1 MKRFH
6 NFIFTGCV
14 FLLIAVSIFIS
25 SCQVG
30 LGGTVDYKAPTV
42 TITSHT
48 SGNSVLNGT
57 TEFSG
62 TWEDDTGVTEIDFT
76 LSKYLKDSQKYEEVD
91 TFKIS
96 IPSAETEKKSGSWS
110 YEFDTTKYPETDYQ
124 LAIVATDTSKTKS
137 QQQIL
142 AFSIDNT
149 APLITLDKPNSLNF
163 NDPALFGREV
173 KISGY
178 IEDAHSI
185 KSLDVKVFKA
195 NADGSKGEEITLPK
209 SSFSVSS
216 GALTKYIARY
226 YSDDARADLSD
237 EESLTYE
244 NYVAIYGDK
253 NSSNW
258 NKNQNYI
265 FEISATDKVGNVTD
279 KLYLNANLKS
289 LIKAATDKDI
299 ELSTTEMRNILEDNY
314 TDNALTESQVAVVK
328 EILKGTY
335 DQSSLSE
342 TYTYLVNN
350 EDSLYGTINS
360 RANPTYTANGCILGE
375 STWGQVSSGGTL
387 LFTVNS
393 GSDGAYFKP
402 NVINLALY
410 PCDEDGNIIDKVDG
424 TTIYRKIEVPQDYI
438 KNSNNK
444 SIKDLET
451 TVNTGSYSFSLT
463 DMSDS
468 EGDSLFKAGEYYKIE
483 VTGYD
488 LKNND
493 IIASF
498 DSDDNEYEFGFKVI
512 ASNAMPEVTFA
523 NDKEFVKAE
532 GIANTIPVTISVSK
546 AKKVVVSAY
555 AQTKEGKCTF
565 GDAIVT
571 EGTKVIDSKEYA
583 LTDGVVTVN
592 VPLNFDVTKL
602 ERGKNWTIGIYIVAT
617 NIDASKTETF
627 YVYADDAAPEVAFK
641 GKLLTAQKNNYEIGL
656 ITEADSLYEKDEKGN
671 CTYTYTGTWSDI
683 GGSGT
688 DKLYYSTDNEKTWS
702 EFDSDEAPQATS
714 KLGWTKALPVTEG
727 GPYTL
732 SFKAKDSVGNE
743 SGVITFTGEYFDFA
757 APTITIEGDKKAY
770 RNDATAPV
778 FTITAE
784 DTNAL
789 SALDVVVKKNGTAV
803 DSGNGYTLT
812 KNTDDTKKFTAK
824 VITTEEA
831 EWTIEAT
838 AKDCQ
843 NRTASID
850 TLSFVYDKTAPKWY
864 EDSTNYV
871 TVDGK
876 KWNAGVENWYNA
888 TAMTFKGFLEESVS
902 GIAKVNYVIQPAGT
916 TDEASQI
923 SGSVVTT
930 AVKDKAAL
938 SYYEATLSGLVSGT
952 EANTV
957 TFTPVDKAG
966 NPGTE
971 RKFSIY
977 VDNKTP
983 KLESDVSG
991 TKYTDGKTAVTLTG
1005 TVEDDDSGFA
1015 ADSVVITAGSTNV
1028 TATLDT
1034 TSEGYSKNKAKW
1046 TAEIPADALADN
1058 KATDIYATVTD
1069 RAKMKIT
1076 NKLCIYYVDTT
1087 APVVNF
1093 KGKLDS
1099 ALKNSNVVG
1108 LITEED
1114 APDGKFTVS
1123 GSWSD
1128 VNGSGTSKLYYKF
1141 DTDANWNEF
1150 GTSEAPTSDSL
1161 MNWTKELTVK
1171 QGTAERTLSF
1181 YAEDKVGNPSDV
1193 VEFTGIKFDFALPE
1207 VKITS
1212 GTVADYYK
1220 EGDTP
1225 EFTVEATDTNK
1236 ISALNLTVT
1245 KDGKAVAEADYATA
1259 GITVKETTTDNKITK
1274 VITLTE
1280 DGSWNIIA
1288 QAVDS
1293 TERNS
1298 STEKISTIF
1307 DTKKPVWKEDK
1318 DFVPKVGGNPYTT
1331 ATWYNST
1338 SLQFSGYYTEEGSG
1352 IKYIE
1357 YELYEAGSDVAKTS
1371 STFTTSDKGSYESFE
1386 ATLSGFIASNSANKV
1401 VFTPVDKAGNR
1412 GDSKEFEIHVDCSS
1426 PTISVDSSSQGNKYA
1441 QQNEP
1446 ITLTG
1451 TISDDASGFN
1461 SGSVKVKVGNITE
1474 SAVNVIVDT
1483 SSEGY
1488 SSTNAK
1494 WTATIPTS
1502 VLSSLTEN
1510 EQTVVTVYVSDA
1522 ATNTSSTTACT
1533 IIIDTKKPEISFK
1546 NRLGKAVSSGVQS
1559 DGTYKV
1565 GLITKSDSLNYDSEN
1580 KKFTYEISGD
1590 WTDNK
1595 GSGTK
1600 LLEYCIDGG
1609 DWKEFNETEAP
1620 VSSGKTN
1627 WSKTLEVKESK
1638 KDEAMTLAFRAT
1650 DGAGLVSD
1658 IVTFTDIR
1666 FDYESPALSVD
1677 KSEIYNYYTAD
1688 TGAPEFTITAED
1700 TNAIESFEITVT
1712 KDGVEASSGDGY
1724 TLVKDTTSTTTQTAK
1739 ITVSEEAKWSVKTNV
1754 ADCQGQKSELDT
1766 IAFVYD
1772 KTAPAWTDEGD
1783 TYYTTVG
1790 GKKYDSTNPWYK
1802 ESAMN
1807 FKGYVDEAGSGIE
1820 KIVWTLTSASG
1831 SSDSGEIVATKVDGT
1846 DKYSYTQAISGFVSG
1861 TGENKVTLIPYDNA
1875 GNKGEAKEFS
1885 IYVDNEAPEV
1895 TVSGNTSKYTD
1906 ASAAYVLSGTVTDKA
1921 SGFGDDAVTVTVGS
1935 TAVDVTLNKAADGL
1949 SATWTA
1955 TVPASVLSA
1964 LTEGT
1969 KATVEVTVTDKAG
1982 NPKSDKNSAII
1993 KDTTAPALNFKGDL
2007 LKAQSNGN
2015 AVGWITEDK
2024 LSKDSS
2030 GSYTYTVSGSWSDGD
2045 SNVSGTGKLY
2055 YKYGDAD
2062 WAELTEAENSTN
2074 WSKSIAISAENAD
2087 AKTLSFYAVDAI
2099 GNGSESDAVT
2109 FTDLKFDWSAPTV
2122 SVAETVKDYYK
2133 SGETP
2138 TFTITAE
2145 DTTKI
2150 SALNLTIT
2158 KGGVTVAEADY
2169 ADSGITVTTSTTNT
2183 KITKVV
2189 KLASDGIWNISAQ
2202 AKDEA
2207 GHSTTSAV
2215 VSTIIDTT
2223 APVITFN
2230 NGDLSN
2236 AVITEEKL
2244 SKLSSGKY
2252 SYTLSGSWSDVNGSG
2267 TSKLYYKFADSASLD
2282 STTWTDLTTAEAPT
2296 AASAMNWSKAIEVT
2310 EGTTEKTLVFYAED
2324 AAGNKTSETKYTGI
2338 KFDFAAPTVSVA
2350 ETVKEYYKSGET
2362 PSFTITAT
2370 DTNKI
2375 SALNLTITKD
2385 GKDVAEADYADSG
2398 ITVATTP
2405 SDTEIKK
2412 VVTLTSDGIWNI
2424 SAQAKDAVNRDST
2437 AVAINTTVDTVL
2449 PAWTDEGTTYYT
2461 TVGGKKYDSTNPW
2474 YKESAMNFK
2483 GYVDEAG
2490 SGIEK
2495 IVWTLTPASGS
2506 SDSGEIVATK
2516 VDGTDKYSYTQAIS
2530 GFVSGTG
2537 ENKVTLIP
2545 YDKAGNPGKAKEF
2558 SIYVDNTS
2566 PVIGTADV
2574 SGTMYTKADS
2584 DISISGTIT
2593 DTNGSGFTAGVG
2605 NVVVNLKVGETV
2617 TTVNASVDA
2626 TGTSA
2631 KWTATIPADDL
2642 SKTAATE
2649 ITLSV
2654 KDNAGN
2660 PADQK
2665 LCTYYVDTTAP
2676 ALNFKGDLLTAQ
2688 SNGNVVG
2695 LITED
2700 NAALSTSANT
2710 YTVSGSWSD
2719 EGGSGTSKLYYST
2732 DSGSNWTKLGLA
2744 DAPQSDSLTN
2754 WSKAIPIA
2762 QTESNSYSLKFKAV
2776 DDAGN
2781 EFISDEFTGIY
2792 FDYAKPTVKIE
2803 PNTTG
2808 YVTSETT
2815 YTITAEDTNEV
2826 TKVDIVVKKNGTV
2839 VNNGDGYTLSAVT
2852 SDKTKLV
2859 KEVKVTGEAKW
2870 EIEATATDVQNR
2882 SSDTATVSFTY
2893 DKTKPEFYSDDTLYS
2908 TVENKKWDSTS
2919 TEKNWYN
2926 ASALTFTGYVKEEV
2940 SGVAKVTYEMTPAGS
2955 TDKVTGYV
2963 VPTAVE
2969 GQAGLSRYEVIVSGF
2984 ASGTA
2989 ANTITFTA
2997 VDNAGLSQSSETY
3010 NIYVDRKAPSSLE
3023 CDVTEKSSYVKAS
3036 TSVTLTGTAKDEASG
3051 IASVVLTLGN
3061 ETITAI
3067 LTDGS
3072 STGEKKWSATIDSKK
3087 LSTENANVIYATA
3100 TDNAGNELADQKLC
3114 TYYVDTTA
3122 PALNFKGDLLT
3133 AQSNGNKVGL
3143 ITENNA
3149 AVSYDKTNSKYTYTL
3164 NGSWSDIGGSKTKTL
3179 HYKFAEPAKL
3189 DSTTWKDLT
3198 TTEAPQSDTLSNWS
3212 TTIDVTESTVAK
3224 SLSFY
3229 AEDAAGN
3236 PTDEVTF
3243 TDLTFDFSVPTIS
3256 ITDTV
3261 ADYYNKT
3268 PTFTITAVDGN
3279 EFNVDDALTIT
3290 ATKDGSTVT
3299 SGYTLTKVI
3308 STDKKTV
3315 TGTLILNDE
3324 GKWSITVSA
3333 KDAAGR
3339 PSTQTVNINTTVDK
3353 TAPTWLEDSTHTPTV
3368 GGKDWNTNTEAT
3380 ENHSWFKSS
3389 SLKFEGYFTESGSG
3403 IKEIKWSLTPA
3414 GASTATK
3421 GTITASDKGAYEA
3434 FATTIDGFTAGKNT
3448 ITFTPVDYAGN
3459 EPATGKQ
3466 FEIYI
3471 DDVAPD
3477 YSLTDSTAILTN
3489 KVTPV
3494 TLTGTATDA
3503 NSGIDSVVV
3512 SITGITDAS
3521 VTAILTDGS
3530 STGEKNW
3537 SAEFNKTVLAKLEDG
3552 KSYSIKVT
3560 VEDKAENEVSTTATS
3575 ISVDTTAPVV
3585 TISTPVSTT
3594 SLNGNHT
3601 LSGKVTET
3609 SPKSLELYWSTTNDT
3624 TLKTDGTLDTAI
3636 WTKFHSATELSGIY
3650 NWTTSSLNFTDI
3662 SKAKSADDGKATV
3675 YILPVAKDSAGN
3687 CNIYTYDGTTYT
3699 SNIADQRIAYTVD
3712 MNTDRPVIKFNELE
3726 KVSGTLRK
3734 YTNQISGT
3742 LSDDDTVTAFKIY
3755 ATTDSAD
3762 TGIPKTLAE
3771 WNSYTQEGK
3780 LDWTADSSTT
3790 SFTYEPN
3797 HITKDGTIY
3806 VYFFVTDSEGDSFF
3820 TGATSTLSQPYVM
3833 YKGTTANVDNS
3844 AVITYTTDSKQ
3855 PQISSKAYYAGDDE
3869 DAVNAAA
3876 TSDAEE
3882 IKTTAITIGGKNK
3895 KFIKF
3900 IVTASDDNGI
3910 KSVTGKVNSVEL
3922 TFTKQSSTET
3932 TTTSTWISKA
3942 VSVASVTSGQYTAE
3956 ITVTDNSDLTYPDT
3970 ISVTVDNDGPEFGK
3984 INPSM
3989 TAVQVGDVSVSGF
4002 LSDKYSS
4009 VSTLKYLIGTD
4020 TVIGYDDDTIYST
4033 AMADNTQYNAGSVE
4047 AFEFD
4052 FDNSE
4057 GSGESTHTGYK
4068 NPKLPT
4074 TVAELASY
4082 TQSTTDNQIY
4092 DIPIYFV
4099 AEDELGNYTVYK
4111 DFYVHYNP
4119 YADRPTTEIL
4129 YPSNGATLS
4138 GQIRLSGSA
4147 VDNEEVGSVYYQIMP
4162 TSSSTYTTWKAAKEW
4177 ATSLGLTVVD
4187 SSSTEL
4193 SGGNFDADS
4202 DFWGI
4207 KATNTVSWYANLND
4221 EVSLIKD
4228 ECKDADSKNYLI
4240 TVRAVAID
4248 AKKTLGNWSNVVNIV
4263 LNPDAP
4269 AFGSIEAATLKQ
4281 FADTVTDFTTATAT
4295 SSLEISGTTYL
4306 KGQWYYVTTVTHTN
4320 GIKEI
4325 SYSLDDSSSVALV
4338 KAKTIQNSNTVK
4350 SIGGESDNYSGYQI
4364 WIPLGTD
4371 SGSGTKTLTVS
4382 ATTGNDVSGQKT
4394 EVFTYDNEAP
4404 EIGSLY
4410 HTDVDTEFTAGAVLT
4425 NNNNQLVIGGTV
4437 DDTTAGIDK
4446 VLFYFYREGTDT
4458 IELAKRIYDPMFN
4471 NYDANSK
4478 AKSEILTS
4486 TLSSEDITTS
4496 IPLYGITQTVTVGQ
4510 DSKTLTL
4517 ATESDHIRAGG
4528 LAKINGIYYTIS
4540 KVDGTTV
4547 TLKTSCGVTGSVSA
4561 FFPIAQ
4567 VVDNTSAEKVSKF
4580 TTDAITFTG
4589 NTDDGDG
4596 MPESLTGTG
4605 TTKTW
4610 EASIHGN
4617 WLPDGPVTLVV
4628 IAFDKSGN
4636 ASATSINAS
4645 IQNNRPRLSKVF
4657 LGTNLDGSTDT
4668 NKNATY
4674 SDNEFETY
4682 NILAAEG
4689 AYQEVYELTTYNYKK
4704 YAANGTEINS
4714 TRSAFIAKNKLAV
4727 VPEFVGGNGEI
4738 KVIFNNADATTDADG
4753 KMTNK
4758 DVSDGGAGPVYALA
4772 AKKGTLSGTEVSGD
4786 YFEFGTELG
4795 DDADSHA
4802 VSFTF
4807 WDSTELTTPGTD
4819 SQYSF
4824 LRIKDL
4830 KVAQTDSTAPNVVV
4844 NPFFWEGTGKG
4855 KNSLY
4860 EGSTSNGHIELEAD
4874 WMATDAYDK
4883 STSGEYDGDPKV
4895 SGKIVLRGTAY
4906 DDRALAGLYFKVT
4919 NSSGNSVFTA
4929 TGTTTEELSGTN
4941 YYLGATYANS
4951 TWTSKSSDLAT
4962 NGWAMTIDSADNAAD
4977 ETYNYFG
4984 QNGHKVHWELALDT
4998 EKITGVAATDI
5009 TVTVAAVDTKSNNST
5024 GRAASDATDDATAHK
5039 PGYKM
5044 DVVPYITSLDTV
5056 LTDLEATNPSVYG
5069 RTALGKYP
5077 VYYYRKTTSGSTNAE
5092 SFYVKG
5098 FNLSK
5103 GTVTFK
5109 SASTATDILDDN
5121 NAVSVPATAKSGE
5134 ISVTVNG
5141 VQSLNNVN
5149 NDNAKGNYSGEYTDD
5164 DYAYCYNRQPN
5175 GQNNNNLTDN
5185 VELAIWDINS
5195 KAAVAKAGELSEVV
5209 MHVNP
5214 ANGMLGFAF
5223 AHSQDLASYPNGTTS
5238 SYQTWITDWTGINQI
5253 GFTFDQTGRMFGTNG
5268 GTDTYTPSSKAGRFG
5283 LISSDWGTITTVSAS
5298 DDSLSGYTNKN
5309 RLRLEYLGIKR
5320 NGTYASYSNRFA
5332 KGDCSQFATVVPASN
5347 SNVTNLYMMYY
5358 DNVLGQLKFKAGQYS
5373 KTSGW
5378 NWTGFVQGGNSF
5390 GDFVDD
5396 AYNEHCKDNSTAYNP
5411 NYSNLS
5417 IVSTVAAGANGNE
5430 NATPGAYYSIAAVPS
5445 ADGKSDVVVAVW
5457 YDVTHKNLWYSY
5469 IKNPL
5474 DNAGKRTSSGIYDAD
5489 TYVSSEWAEPK
5500 LILDKTSKITGGAG
5514 GYCAIAVDEDKH
5526 VHIAAYGA
5534 KGAGRLYYVYLDTY
5548 DAKFDSTKN
5557 IVQVDSYGST
5567 GQYITM
5573 EVAKDSNGK
5582 NIPYIGFWM
5591 NSMSYPKYT
5600 YLVDTDSATDDG
5612 SYYPKAGTDANSM
5625 YTGAWESIMLP
5636 TSSEVLLDD
5645 INIGVYR
5652 YLADDATS
5660 GAKKGQIREIPA
5672 LTRETCGDTK
5682 GNAGGNG
5689 TANPI
5694 LGYGISEI
5702 GSGYVETAQLK

>member
-76 LSKYLKDSQKYEEVD
+76 LSKYLKDSQTYEEVD

-237 EESLTYE
+237 EELLTYE

-279 KLYLNANLKS
+279 KLYLNDNLKS

-387 LFTVNS
+387 SFTVNS

-617 NIDASKTETF
+617 NIDATKYETF

-688 DKLYYSTDNEKTWS
+688 DILYYSTDNGKTWS

-732 SFKAKDSVGNE
+732 SFKA
-743 SGVITFTGEYFDFA
+743 
-757 APTITIEGDKKAY
+757 
-770 RNDATAPV
+770 
-778 FTITAE
+778 
-784 DTNAL
+784 
-789 SALDVVVKKNGTAV
+789 
-803 DSGNGYTLT
+803 
-812 KNTDDTKKFTAK
+812 
-824 VITTEEA
+824 
-831 EWTIEAT
+831 
-838 AKDCQ
+838 
-843 NRTASID
+843 
-850 TLSFVYDKTAPKWY
+850 
-864 EDSTNYV
+864 EDS
-871 TVDGK
+871 
-876 KWNAGVENWYNA
+876 
-888 TAMTFKGFLEESVS
+888 
-902 GIAKVNYVIQPAGT
+902 
-916 TDEASQI
+916 
-923 SGSVVTT
+923 
-930 AVKDKAAL
+930 
-938 SYYEATLSGLVSGT
+938 
-952 EANTV
+952 
-957 TFTPVDKAG
+957 
-966 NPGTE
+966 
-971 RKFSIY
+971 
-977 VDNKTP
+977 
-983 KLESDVSG
+983 
-991 TKYTDGKTAVTLTG
+991 
-1005 TVEDDDSGFA
+1005 
-1015 ADSVVITAGSTNV
+1015 
-1028 TATLDT
+1028 
-1034 TSEGYSKNKAKW
+1034 
-1046 TAEIPADALADN
+1046 
-1058 KATDIYATVTD
+1058 
-1069 RAKMKIT
+1069 
-1076 NKLCIYYVDTT
+1076 
-1087 APVVNF
+1087 
-1093 KGKLDS
+1093 
-1099 ALKNSNVVG
+1099 
-1108 LITEED
+1108 
-1114 APDGKFTVS
+1114 
-1123 GSWSD
+1123 
-1128 VNGSGTSKLYYKF
+1128 
-1141 DTDANWNEF
+1141 
-1150 GTSEAPTSDSL
+1150 
-1161 MNWTKELTVK
+1161 
-1171 QGTAERTLSF
+1171 
-1181 YAEDKVGNPSDV
+1181 VGNPSDV
-1193 VEFTGIKFDFALPE
+1193 ITFTGIKFDFALPE

-1245 KDGKAVAEADYATA
+1245 KDGATVAADDYATA

-1280 DGSWNIIA
+1280 DGSWNITA

-1293 TERNS
+1293 TKRES
-1298 STEKISTIF
+1298 STPEKISTIF

-1352 IKYIE
+1352 ISYIE

-1609 DWKEFNETEAP
+1609 DWKKFNETEAP

-1712 KDGVEASSGDGY
+1712 KDGVEVSSGDGY

-1754 ADCQGQKSELDT
+1754 ADCQGQKSEPDT

-1861 TGENKVTLIPYDNA
+1861 TGENKVTLIPYDKA
-1875 GNKGEAKEFS
+1875 GNDGTPKEFS

-1921 SGFGDDAVTVTVGS
+1921 SGFGDDAVTVKVGS

-1969 KATVEVTVTDKAG
+1969 KATVTVTVTDKAGNPKSDKNSAIIKDTTAPVINFKNKLGTSVSSGAQSDGTYKVGLITESDSMFKLTDGKYTYEVSGDWTDNGGSGTKTFEYRVNDGEWTSVDSSQAPTSANKTNWSTTIKVSETKAATPMTLSFKATDEVGLSETVEFTGIYFDYAKPTVTITPATTGYVTEETTYTITAEDTNELKNFNVVLTKNGATATSGYTLTDDSSSTANKKIKTLVITEEGKWNIQADATDGQNRSADKVIQTLTYDKTAPAWTGTPTVGDKAWDSTAKNWYSSSALTFKDSLTEEVSGMDRIDYVITDANGNSKTGSVVPSEGTNGAYTYETTLSGFASGSSANTVTFTPYDNAGNPGTERKFSIYVDKNAPTFSFTKESPQYIKGSTNVTLTGSVEDDASGLASDAVKVKISGTTTEKTATLAYDDSSDNKKATWTVTFDSTELNTSSANNFVITVTDVSGNSNPDQKLCTYYVDSTAPVITFKGDLLKAQSSSNKVGLITEDNASLSTSAKTFTVSGTWTDGNGNVSGTGKLYYKYGDNDWAELTEAENSTNWSKAIAIDEGTTAKSLSFYAVDAIGNGSESDAVTFTDLTFDFAAPTVSVAETVKEYYKSGETPSFTITATDTNKISALNLTVTKDGKAVAEADYADSGITVEPTTSDTEITKVVTLTSDGIWNISAQAKDAVNRDSTAVAINTTVDTVAPAWTGTPTVGDKAWDSPAKNWYSSSALTFKDSLTEDVSGMDRIDYVITAANGNSKTGSVVPSETNGAYSYETTLSGFVSGTNTVKLTPYDKAGNDGTPKEFSIYVDNGTPELTVTGNLDKYTKATEAYKLEGTVTDEASGFGDDAVTVKVGSTAVDVTLNKAADGLSANWTASVPASVLSALTEKTKAIVTVTVTDKAG

-2350 ETVKEYYKSGET
+2350 ETVKEYYKKDET

-2385 GKDVAEADYADSG
+2385 GKAVAEADYADSG
-2398 ITVATTP
+2398 ITVATTT

-2424 SAQAKDAVNRDST
+2424 SAQAKDAVKRDSP
-2437 AVAINTTVDTVL
+2437 AVAINTTVDTVA

-2530 GFVSGTG
+2530 GFVSGT
-2537 ENKVTLIP
+2537 NTVTLTLV
-2545 YDKAGNPGKAKEF
+2545 DKAGNEGGTSKEF
-2558 SIYVDNTS
+2558 TIKVDNTS

-2688 SNGNVVG
+2688 SN
-2695 LITED
+2695 
-2700 NAALSTSANT
+2700 S
-2710 YTVSGSWSD
+2710 
-2719 EGGSGTSKLYYST
+2719 
-2732 DSGSNWTKLGLA
+2732 
-2744 DAPQSDSLTN
+2744 
-2754 WSKAIPIA
+2754 
-2762 QTESNSYSLKFKAV
+2762 
-2776 DDAGN
+2776 
-2781 EFISDEFTGIY
+2781 
-2792 FDYAKPTVKIE
+2792 
-2803 PNTTG
+2803 
-2808 YVTSETT
+2808 
-2815 YTITAEDTNEV
+2815 
-2826 TKVDIVVKKNGTV
+2826 
-2839 VNNGDGYTLSAVT
+2839 
-2852 SDKTKLV
+2852 
-2859 KEVKVTGEAKW
+2859 
-2870 EIEATATDVQNR
+2870 
-2882 SSDTATVSFTY
+2882 
-2893 DKTKPEFYSDDTLYS
+2893 
-2908 TVENKKWDSTS
+2908 
-2919 TEKNWYN
+2919 
-2926 ASALTFTGYVKEEV
+2926 
-2940 SGVAKVTYEMTPAGS
+2940 
-2955 TDKVTGYV
+2955 
-2963 VPTAVE
+2963 
-2969 GQAGLSRYEVIVSGF
+2969 
-2984 ASGTA
+2984 
-2989 ANTITFTA
+2989 
-2997 VDNAGLSQSSETY
+2997 
-3010 NIYVDRKAPSSLE
+3010 
-3023 CDVTEKSSYVKAS
+3023 
-3036 TSVTLTGTAKDEASG
+3036 
-3051 IASVVLTLGN
+3051 
-3061 ETITAI
+3061 
-3067 LTDGS
+3067 
-3072 STGEKKWSATIDSKK
+3072 
-3087 LSTENANVIYATA
+3087 
-3100 TDNAGNELADQKLC
+3100 
-3114 TYYVDTTA
+3114 
-3122 PALNFKGDLLT
+3122 
-3133 AQSNGNKVGL
+3133 NKVGL

-3149 AVSYDKTNSKYTYTL
+3149 AVSYDKTNNKYTYTL

-3279 EFNVDDALTIT
+3279 EFNVDDALTVT

-3339 PSTQTVNINTTVDK
+3339 TSTQTVNINTTVDK

-3421 GTITASDKGAYEA
+3421 GTITASDKGTYEA
-3434 FATTIDGFTAGKNT
+3434 FATTIDGFTAGENT

-3466 FEIYI
+3466 FTIYI

-3503 NSGIDSVVV
+3503 NSGIDSVIV

-3594 SLNGNHT
+3594 SLNGNHA

-3780 LDWTADSSTT
+3780 LDWTANSSTT

-3882 IKTTAITIGGKNK
+3882 IKTTAITIGGAKK

-3989 TAVQVGDVSVSGF
+3989 TAVQVGEVSVSGF

-4162 TSSSTYTTWKAAKEW
+4162 TSSSTYTTWKAAKAW

-4281 FADTVTDFTTATAT
+4281 FADSVTNFTTATAT

-4350 SIGGESDNYSGYQI
+4350 AIGGESDNYSGYQI

-4471 NYDANSK
+4471 NYDATSK

-4496 IPLYGITQTVTVGQ
+4496 IPLYGITQTVNVGQ

-4547 TLKTSCGVTGSVSA
+4547 TLKTSCGVTGSLSA

-4657 LGTNLDGSTDT
+4657 LGTNLDGSTD
-4668 NKNATY
+4668 NDNATY

-4689 AYQEVYELTTYNYKK
+4689 AYQEVYELTTYNYNK
-4704 YAANGTEINS
+4704 YAANGTKINS

-4738 KVIFNNADATTDADG
+4738 KVIFNNADTTTDADG
-4753 KMTNK
+4753 KMTNE
-4758 DVSDGGAGPVYALA
+4758 DVSTGGAGPVYALA

-4860 EGSTSNGHIELEAD
+4860 EGSTSNGHIELEDD

-4883 STSGEYDGDPKV
+4883 TTSGEYDGDPKV

-4906 DDRALAGLYFKVT
+4906 DDRAFAGLYFKVT
-4919 NSSGNSVFTA
+4919 NSSGISVFTA

-5378 NWTGFVQGGNSF
+5378 NWTGFAQGGNSF

>member
-124 LAIVATDTSKTKS
+124 LAVVATDTSKTKS

-149 APLITLDKPNSLNF
+149 APLIILDKPNSLNF

-173 KISGY
+173 KISGD

-209 SSFSVSS
+209 SSFSASS
-216 GALTKYIARY
+216 GALEKYIARY

-237 EESLTYE
+237 EELLTYE

-265 FEISATDKVGNVTD
+265 FEISASDICGNVTD
-279 KLYLNANLKS
+279 KLYLTDNLKS
-289 LIKAATDKDI
+289 LIKAALNKDI
-299 ELSTTEMRNILEDNY
+299 ELDRTEMRNILEDNY

-360 RANPTYTANGCILGE
+360 RANPTYTVSGCILGE
-375 STWGQVSSGGTL
+375 STWGLVFSGGTL
-387 LFTVNS
+387 TFYVKS
-393 GSDGAYFKP
+393 GSDGASFKP

-451 TVNTGSYSFSLT
+451 TVTEGTYSFSLT

-468 EGDSLFKAGEYYKIE
+468 EGDSLFKVGEYYKVE

-498 DSDDNEYEFGFKVI
+498 DSDDNEYEFGFIVKGD
-512 ASNAMPEVTFA
+512 NPEPEVTFA

-850 TLSFVYDKTAPKWY
+850 ALSFVYDKTAPKWY

-1141 DTDANWNEF
+1141 DTDANWNDF

-1161 MNWTKELTVK
+1161 MNWTKELTVE

-1193 VEFTGIKFDFALPE
+1193 ITFTGIKFDFALPE

-1245 KDGKAVAEADYATA
+1245 KDGATVAADDYATA

-1280 DGSWNIIA
+1280 DGSWNITA

-1293 TERNS
+1293 TKRES
-1298 STEKISTIF
+1298 STPEKISTIF

-1352 IKYIE
+1352 ISYIE

-1609 DWKEFNETEAP
+1609 DWEKFNETEAP

-1712 KDGVEASSGDGY
+1712 KDGVEVSSGDGY

-1772 KTAPAWTDEGD
+1772 KTAPAWTDEGT

-1861 TGENKVTLIPYDNA
+1861 TNTVTL
-1875 GNKGEAKEFS
+1875 
-1885 IYVDNEAPEV
+1885 
-1895 TVSGNTSKYTD
+1895 
-1906 ASAAYVLSGTVTDKA
+1906 
-1921 SGFGDDAVTVTVGS
+1921 
-1935 TAVDVTLNKAADGL
+1935 TL
-1949 SATWTA
+1949 
-1955 TVPASVLSA
+1955 V
-1964 LTEGT
+1964 
-1969 KATVEVTVTDKAG
+1969 DKAG
-1982 NPKSDKNSAII
+1982 NE
-1993 KDTTAPALNFKGDL
+1993 G
-2007 LKAQSNGN
+2007 
-2015 AVGWITEDK
+2015 
-2024 LSKDSS
+2024 
-2030 GSYTYTVSGSWSDGD
+2030 
-2045 SNVSGTGKLY
+2045 
-2055 YKYGDAD
+2055 
-2062 WAELTEAENSTN
+2062 
-2074 WSKSIAISAENAD
+2074 
-2087 AKTLSFYAVDAI
+2087 
-2099 GNGSESDAVT
+2099 
-2109 FTDLKFDWSAPTV
+2109 
-2122 SVAETVKDYYK
+2122 
-2133 SGETP
+2133 
-2138 TFTITAE
+2138 
-2145 DTTKI
+2145 
-2150 SALNLTIT
+2150 
-2158 KGGVTVAEADY
+2158 
-2169 ADSGITVTTSTTNT
+2169 
-2183 KITKVV
+2183 
-2189 KLASDGIWNISAQ
+2189 
-2202 AKDEA
+2202 
-2207 GHSTTSAV
+2207 
-2215 VSTIIDTT
+2215 
-2223 APVITFN
+2223 
-2230 NGDLSN
+2230 
-2236 AVITEEKL
+2236 
-2244 SKLSSGKY
+2244 
-2252 SYTLSGSWSDVNGSG
+2252 G
-2267 TSKLYYKFADSASLD
+2267 TSK
-2282 STTWTDLTTAEAPT
+2282 E
-2296 AASAMNWSKAIEVT
+2296 
-2310 EGTTEKTLVFYAED
+2310 
-2324 AAGNKTSETKYTGI
+2324 
-2338 KFDFAAPTVSVA
+2338 
-2350 ETVKEYYKSGET
+2350 
-2362 PSFTITAT
+2362 FTI
-2370 DTNKI
+2370 K
-2375 SALNLTITKD
+2375 
-2385 GKDVAEADYADSG
+2385 
-2398 ITVATTP
+2398 
-2405 SDTEIKK
+2405 
-2412 VVTLTSDGIWNI
+2412 
-2424 SAQAKDAVNRDST
+2424 
-2437 AVAINTTVDTVL
+2437 
-2449 PAWTDEGTTYYT
+2449 
-2461 TVGGKKYDSTNPW
+2461 
-2474 YKESAMNFK
+2474 
-2483 GYVDEAG
+2483 
-2490 SGIEK
+2490 
-2495 IVWTLTPASGS
+2495 
-2506 SDSGEIVATK
+2506 
-2516 VDGTDKYSYTQAIS
+2516 
-2530 GFVSGTG
+2530 
-2537 ENKVTLIP
+2537 
-2545 YDKAGNPGKAKEF
+2545 
-2558 SIYVDNTS
+2558 VDNTS

-2605 NVVVNLKVGETV
+2605 NVVVNLKVGDTV
-2617 TTVNASVDA
+2617 TAVNASVDA

-2695 LITED
+2695 LITES

-2762 QTESNSYSLKFKAV
+2762 QTGSNSYSLKFKAV

-2852 SDKTKLV
+2852 TDKTKLV

-2908 TVENKKWDSTS
+2908 TVENKKWDSAAN
-2919 TEKNWYN
+2919 NWYN

-3023 CDVTEKSSYVKAS
+3023 CDVTEKSSYVKTS

-3133 AQSNGNKVGL
+3133 AQSNSNKVGL

-3149 AVSYDKTNSKYTYTL
+3149 AVSYDKTNNKYTYTL

-3179 HYKFAEPAKL
+3179 HYKFAEPANLK
-3189 DSTTWKDLT
+3189 STTWKDLT

-3290 ATKDGSTVT
+3290 ATKDGATVT

-3315 TGTLILNDE
+3315 TGTLILSDE

-3339 PSTQTVNINTTVDK
+3339 TSTQTVNINTTVDK

-3368 GGKDWNTNTEAT
+3368 GGKDWNTDTEAT

-3414 GASTATK
+3414 GASTATE
-3421 GTITASDKGAYEA
+3421 GTITASDKGTYEA
-3434 FATTIDGFTAGKNT
+3434 FATTIDGFTAGTNT

-3459 EPATGKQ
+3459 APATGKQ
-3466 FEIYI
+3466 FKIYI

-3537 SAEFNKTVLAKLEDG
+3537 SATFDEDALADLKNDA
-3552 KSYSIKVT
+3552 SYSIKVT
-3560 VEDKAENEVSTTATS
+3560 VKDKAENEVSTTATS

-3780 LDWTADSSTT
+3780 LDWTANSSTT

-4471 NYDANSK
+4471 NYDATSK

-4496 IPLYGITQTVTVGQ
+4496 IPLYGITQTVNVGE
-4510 DSKTLTL
+4510 DGKTLTL

-4689 AYQEVYELTTYNYKK
+4689 AYQEVYELTTYNYNK
-4704 YAANGTEINS
+4704 YAANGTKINS

-4738 KVIFNNADATTDADG
+4738 KVIFNNADTTTDADG

-4758 DVSDGGAGPVYALA
+4758 DVSTGGAGPVYALA

-4860 EGSTSNGHIELEAD
+4860 EGSTSNGHIELEDD

-4919 NSSGNSVFTA
+4919 NSSGTDVFTA

-4984 QNGHKVHWELALDT
+4984 QDGHKVHWELALDT

-5044 DVVPYITSLDTV
+5044 DVVPYITGVKSGLSKQKVANSSAYD
-5056 LTDLEATNPSVYG
+5056 
-5069 RTALGKYP
+5069 RTAKGHYP
-5077 VYYYRKTTSGSTNAE
+5077 VSSAE
-5092 SFYVKG
+5092 TVYVTG
-5098 FNLSK
+5098 FNLKGGSLNDSSSTAKTAALTAVTDATSLTWYSSVAVPSGSVYSVASIASFTSGNVSVAVNSISSLNNLNNNDGKGSYTKENTSTIGDYSIYSNYYNRLPNSDNNNLLTDDVVFDVWQFNSTAAKVKESGYLVEPIMKINPKNDMIGFAFNNGPAYFSMANGTSTSFSLWQRNYARNTTTGFTIDSNGVSHGITVGLDTNPNSGHAGRMTYMNSSWGVGYTNGEGGNYNGYHTSRIESIGLPSGTYNGVTYSSK
-5103 GTVTFK
+5103 LYVEERFSSPSLTTAVHSDDTYVYLAYYDDVNGQIRFRWGNTSNANSSNGYGYTFDQFADQTRMGITDNSVFESSATYYSVPASSSVKYDGTNIAYAGEYVSIAVVPGSSYKDDVVVMTWYDATESCWWYSYK
-5109 SASTATDILDDN
+5109 KNPCNDNDMSSTHTDGYWSTPIMLMDDAGEHCKIAVDANKGIHMAAYDIGDANLVYAYLPTYSSTSPKLAVVDSYSITGTNITLDVGLTTVEGITYAVPHIGYYSASTGK
-5121 NAVSVPATAKSGE
+5121 AK
-5134 ISVTVNG
+5134 VA
-5141 VQSLNNVN
+5141 SLNEVISN
-5149 NDNAKGNYSGEYTDD
+5149 GYTGDIPAGATSDYFTGDWEVSTLPTTSRLRD
-5164 DYAYCYNRQPN
+5164 DYINVGLWKDTDGKIKAPDASKSSAKTSSQSGDTGYCY
-5175 GQNNNNLTDN
+5175 
-5185 VELAIWDINS
+5185 
-5195 KAAVAKAGELSEVV
+5195 
-5209 MHVNP
+5209 
-5214 ANGMLGFAF
+5214 
-5223 AHSQDLASYPNGTTS
+5223 
-5238 SYQTWITDWTGINQI
+5238 
-5253 GFTFDQTGRMFGTNG
+5253 
-5268 GTDTYTPSSKAGRFG
+5268 
-5283 LISSDWGTITTVSAS
+5283 
-5298 DDSLSGYTNKN
+5298 
-5309 RLRLEYLGIKR
+5309 
-5320 NGTYASYSNRFA
+5320 
-5332 KGDCSQFATVVPASN
+5332 
-5347 SNVTNLYMMYY
+5347 
-5358 DNVLGQLKFKAGQYS
+5358 
-5373 KTSGW
+5373 
-5378 NWTGFVQGGNSF
+5378 
-5390 GDFVDD
+5390 
-5396 AYNEHCKDNSTAYNP
+5396 
-5411 NYSNLS
+5411 
-5417 IVSTVAAGANGNE
+5417 
-5430 NATPGAYYSIAAVPS
+5430 
-5445 ADGKSDVVVAVW
+5445 
-5457 YDVTHKNLWYSY
+5457 
-5469 IKNPL
+5469 
-5474 DNAGKRTSSGIYDAD
+5474 
-5489 TYVSSEWAEPK
+5489 
-5500 LILDKTSKITGGAG
+5500 
-5514 GYCAIAVDEDKH
+5514 
-5526 VHIAAYGA
+5526 
-5534 KGAGRLYYVYLDTY
+5534 
-5548 DAKFDSTKN
+5548 
-5557 IVQVDSYGST
+5557 
-5567 GQYITM
+5567 
-5573 EVAKDSNGK
+5573 
-5582 NIPYIGFWM
+5582 
-5591 NSMSYPKYT
+5591 
-5600 YLVDTDSATDDG
+5600 
-5612 SYYPKAGTDANSM
+5612 
-5625 YTGAWESIMLP
+5625 
-5636 TSSEVLLDD
+5636 
-5645 INIGVYR
+5645 
-5652 YLADDATS
+5652 
-5660 GAKKGQIREIPA
+5660 
-5672 LTRETCGDTK
+5672 
-5682 GNAGGNG
+5682 GNG
-5689 TANPI
+5689 TANAV
-5694 LGYGISEI
+5694 LGYAIKVGTL
-5702 GSGYVETAQLK
+5702 GYVETAQMK

>member
-76 LSKYLKDSQKYEEVD
+76 LSKYLKDSQTYEEVD

-124 LAIVATDTSKTKS
+124 LAIVATDTSKTQS

-237 EESLTYE
+237 EESLIYE

-265 FEISATDKVGNVTD
+265 FEISASDKVGNVTD
-279 KLYLNANLKS
+279 KLYLNDNLKS

-314 TDNALTESQVAVVK
+314 TDNAITESQVAVVK

-387 LFTVNS
+387 SFTVNS
-393 GSDGAYFKP
+393 GSDGASFKP

-424 TTIYRKIEVPQDYI
+424 TTVYTKIEVPQDYI

-451 TVNTGSYSFSLT
+451 TVTIGSYSFTLT
-463 DMSDS
+463 DMLDS
-468 EGDSLFKAGEYYKIE
+468 EGEFLIKAGEYYKIE

-512 ASNAMPEVTFA
+512 ANDVKPEVTFA
-523 NDKEFVKAE
+523 NDKEFVKAD
-532 GIANTIPVTISVSK
+532 GIADTIPVTISVSK

-555 AQTKEGKCTF
+555 VQTKEGKYTF

-602 ERGKNWTIGIYIVAT
+602 ERGKNWTVGIHIIAI
-617 NIDASKTETF
+617 NGEADCDETF

-688 DKLYYSTDNEKTWS
+688 DILYYSTDNGKTWS

-714 KLGWTKALPVTEG
+714 KLGWTKALAVTEG

-743 SGVITFTGEYFDFA
+743 SDVITFTGEYFDFA

-876 KWNAGVENWYNA
+876 KWNSGVENWYNA

-902 GIAKVNYVIQPAGT
+902 GIAKVKYVIQPAGT

-957 TFTPVDKAG
+957 TFTPVDKAD
-966 NPGTE
+966 NEGTP
-971 RKFSIY
+971 KTFSIY

-983 KLESDVSG
+983 KVESDVSG
-991 TKYTDGKTAVTLTG
+991 TKYTDGKAAVTLTG

-1069 RAKMKIT
+1069 RAGMEIP

-1114 APDGKFTVS
+1114 APDGTFTVS

-1150 GTSEAPTSDSL
+1150 GTSDAPTSDSL
-1161 MNWTKELTVK
+1161 MNWSKALTVE

-1181 YAEDKVGNPSDV
+1181 YAEDKVGNTSDV
-1193 VEFTGIKFDFALPE
+1193 VTFTGIKFDFALPE

-1245 KDGKAVAEADYATA
+1245 KDGATVAADDYATA
-1259 GITVKETTTDNKITK
+1259 GITVTETTTDNKITK

-1280 DGSWNIIA
+1280 DGSWNITA

-1293 TERNS
+1293 TGRKS
-1298 STEKISTIF
+1298 STETISTIF

-1352 IKYIE
+1352 ISYIE

-1371 STFTTSDKGSYESFE
+1371 SKFTTSDKGSYESFE

-1426 PTISVDSSSQGNKYA
+1426 PTIYIDSSIDRNKYA
-1441 QQNEP
+1441 QKNEP

-1451 TISDDASGFN
+1451 TIKDDASGFN

-1474 SAVNVIVDT
+1474 SAVNAIVDT

-1510 EQTVVTVYVSDA
+1510 EQTVVTVDVSDA
-1522 ATNTSSTTACT
+1522 AGNTSSTTACT

-1546 NRLGKAVSSGVQS
+1546 NRLGKAVT
-1559 DGTYKV
+1559 DATYKV

-1600 LLEYCIDGG
+1600 LLEYCINDG
-1609 DWKEFNETEAP
+1609 DWKSFDDSEAP

-1627 WSKTLEVKESK
+1627 WSKTLEVQESK

-1650 DGAGLVSD
+1650 DGVGLVSD

-1772 KTAPAWTDEGD
+1772 KTAPAWTDEGETYYTTVGGEKYD
-1783 TYYTTVG
+1783 STNPWYKESAMNFKGYVDEVGSGIEKIVWTLTPASGSSDSGEIVATKVDGTDKYSYTQAISGFVSGTGENKVTLIPYDKAGNKGTPKEFSIYVDNEAPEVTVSGDTSKYTNAKSAYVLSGTVTDEASGFGDNAVTVKVGDTAVDVTLSKAADGLSATWTASVPASVLSALSEGTKATVTVTVTDKAGNPKPDKNSAIIKDITAPVINFKNKLGTAVSGGAQSDGTYKVGLITESDSMFKLSDGKYTYEVSGDWTDNGGSGTKTFEYKVNDGEWTSVDSSQAPTSANKTNWSTTIEVSETKAATPMTLSFRATDEVGLSETVEFTGIYFDYAKPTVTITPATTGYVTEETTYTLTAEDTNELKNFNVVLTKNGATATSGYTLTDDSSSTANKKIKTLVITEEGKWNIQADATDGQNRSADKVIRTLTYDKTAPAWTGTAIVDGKDWDSTAKNWYSSSALTFKDSLTEEVSGMDRVDYVITDANGNSKEGTVVPSEGTNGAYTYETTLSGFASGSSANTVTFTPYDNAGNSGTARTFSIYVDKNAPTFSFTKDSPQYIKGSTAVTLTGSVEDDASGLASDAVKVKISGTTTEKTATLDYADSSDNKKATWTVTFNSTELNTSSANNFVITVTDVSGNANPDQKLCTYYVDSTAPVITFKGDLLKAQSNGNAVGLITEDNASLSTSAKTFTVSGTWSDGNGNVSGTGKLYYKYGDATWAEITEAENSTNWSKAIAIDEGTTAKSLSFYAVDAIGNGSESDAVTFTDLTFDFAAPTVSVAETVKEYYKSGETPKFTVEATDTNKISALNLTITKDGKAVAEADYATSGITVKTTTSDTEIKKEVTLTKDGIWNISAQAKDAVNRDSTAVAINTTVDTVLPAWTDEGETYYTTVG

-1861 TGENKVTLIPYDNA
+1861 TNTVTLTPVDKA
-1875 GNKGEAKEFS
+1875 GNEGTSKEFT
-1885 IYVDNEAPEV
+1885 IKVDNEAPEV
-1895 TVSGNTSKYTD
+1895 TVTGDPSKYTK
-1906 ASAAYVLSGTVTDKA
+1906 ATEAYVLSGTVTDKA

-1935 TAVDVTLNKAADGL
+1935 TAVDVSLNKAADGL

-1955 TVPASVLSA
+1955 SVPASVLSA

-1969 KATVEVTVTDKAG
+1969 KATVEVTVTDKAR

-1993 KDTTAPALNFKGDL
+1993 KDTTAPTLTFKGDL
-2007 LKAQSNGN
+2007 LKAQTNGN

-2055 YKYGDAD
+2055 YKYGDAA

-2087 AKTLSFYAVDAI
+2087 AKTLSFKAVDKV
-2099 GNGSESDAVT
+2099 GNESTSPVT
-2109 FTDLKFDWSAPTV
+2109 FTDLKFDWAAPTV
-2122 SVAETVKDYYK
+2122 SVAETVKEYYK
-2133 SGETP
+2133 NGETP
-2138 TFTITAE
+2138 LFTITAT
-2145 DTTKI
+2145 DSNKI

-2169 ADSGITVTTSTTNT
+2169 ANSGITVTTSTTTDT

-2189 KLASDGIWNISAQ
+2189 ELASDGIWNISAQ

-2223 APVITFN
+2223 AP
-2230 NGDLSN
+2230 
-2236 AVITEEKL
+2236 A
-2244 SKLSSGKY
+2244 
-2252 SYTLSGSWSDVNGSG
+2252 
-2267 TSKLYYKFADSASLD
+2267 
-2282 STTWTDLTTAEAPT
+2282 
-2296 AASAMNWSKAIEVT
+2296 
-2310 EGTTEKTLVFYAED
+2310 
-2324 AAGNKTSETKYTGI
+2324 
-2338 KFDFAAPTVSVA
+2338 
-2350 ETVKEYYKSGET
+2350 
-2362 PSFTITAT
+2362 
-2370 DTNKI
+2370 
-2375 SALNLTITKD
+2375 
-2385 GKDVAEADYADSG
+2385 
-2398 ITVATTP
+2398 
-2405 SDTEIKK
+2405 
-2412 VVTLTSDGIWNI
+2412 
-2424 SAQAKDAVNRDST
+2424 
-2437 AVAINTTVDTVL
+2437 
-2449 PAWTDEGTTYYT
+2449 
-2461 TVGGKKYDSTNPW
+2461 
-2474 YKESAMNFK
+2474 
-2483 GYVDEAG
+2483 
-2490 SGIEK
+2490 
-2495 IVWTLTPASGS
+2495 
-2506 SDSGEIVATK
+2506 
-2516 VDGTDKYSYTQAIS
+2516 
-2530 GFVSGTG
+2530 
-2537 ENKVTLIP
+2537 
-2545 YDKAGNPGKAKEF
+2545 
-2558 SIYVDNTS
+2558 
-2566 PVIGTADV
+2566 
-2574 SGTMYTKADS
+2574 
-2584 DISISGTIT
+2584 
-2593 DTNGSGFTAGVG
+2593 
-2605 NVVVNLKVGETV
+2605 
-2617 TTVNASVDA
+2617 
-2626 TGTSA
+2626 
-2631 KWTATIPADDL
+2631 
-2642 SKTAATE
+2642 
-2649 ITLSV
+2649 
-2654 KDNAGN
+2654 
-2660 PADQK
+2660 
-2665 LCTYYVDTTAP
+2665 
-2676 ALNFKGDLLTAQ
+2676 
-2688 SNGNVVG
+2688 
-2695 LITED
+2695 
-2700 NAALSTSANT
+2700 
-2710 YTVSGSWSD
+2710 
-2719 EGGSGTSKLYYST
+2719 
-2732 DSGSNWTKLGLA
+2732 
-2744 DAPQSDSLTN
+2744 
-2754 WSKAIPIA
+2754 
-2762 QTESNSYSLKFKAV
+2762 
-2776 DDAGN
+2776 
-2781 EFISDEFTGIY
+2781 
-2792 FDYAKPTVKIE
+2792 
-2803 PNTTG
+2803 
-2808 YVTSETT
+2808 
-2815 YTITAEDTNEV
+2815 
-2826 TKVDIVVKKNGTV
+2826 
-2839 VNNGDGYTLSAVT
+2839 
-2852 SDKTKLV
+2852 
-2859 KEVKVTGEAKW
+2859 
-2870 EIEATATDVQNR
+2870 
-2882 SSDTATVSFTY
+2882 
-2893 DKTKPEFYSDDTLYS
+2893 
-2908 TVENKKWDSTS
+2908 
-2919 TEKNWYN
+2919 
-2926 ASALTFTGYVKEEV
+2926 
-2940 SGVAKVTYEMTPAGS
+2940 
-2955 TDKVTGYV
+2955 
-2963 VPTAVE
+2963 
-2969 GQAGLSRYEVIVSGF
+2969 
-2984 ASGTA
+2984 
-2989 ANTITFTA
+2989 
-2997 VDNAGLSQSSETY
+2997 
-3010 NIYVDRKAPSSLE
+3010 
-3023 CDVTEKSSYVKAS
+3023 
-3036 TSVTLTGTAKDEASG
+3036 
-3051 IASVVLTLGN
+3051 
-3061 ETITAI
+3061 
-3067 LTDGS
+3067 
-3072 STGEKKWSATIDSKK
+3072 
-3087 LSTENANVIYATA
+3087 
-3100 TDNAGNELADQKLC
+3100 
-3114 TYYVDTTA
+3114 
-3122 PALNFKGDLLT
+3122 
-3133 AQSNGNKVGL
+3133 
-3143 ITENNA
+3143 
-3149 AVSYDKTNSKYTYTL
+3149 
-3164 NGSWSDIGGSKTKTL
+3164 
-3179 HYKFAEPAKL
+3179 
-3189 DSTTWKDLT
+3189 
-3198 TTEAPQSDTLSNWS
+3198 
-3212 TTIDVTESTVAK
+3212 
-3224 SLSFY
+3224 
-3229 AEDAAGN
+3229 
-3236 PTDEVTF
+3236 
-3243 TDLTFDFSVPTIS
+3243 
-3256 ITDTV
+3256 
-3261 ADYYNKT
+3261 
-3268 PTFTITAVDGN
+3268 
-3279 EFNVDDALTIT
+3279 
-3290 ATKDGSTVT
+3290 
-3299 SGYTLTKVI
+3299 
-3308 STDKKTV
+3308 
-3315 TGTLILNDE
+3315 
-3324 GKWSITVSA
+3324 
-3333 KDAAGR
+3333 
-3339 PSTQTVNINTTVDK
+3339 
-3353 TAPTWLEDSTHTPTV
+3353 WLEDSTYTPTV
-3368 GGKDWNTNTEAT
+3368 GGKDWDSTTEAT
-3380 ENHSWFKSS
+3380 DNHSWFKSS

-3414 GASTATK
+3414 GTSTATV
-3421 GTITASDKGAYEA
+3421 GTITASDKGAYET
-3434 FATTIDGFTAGKNT
+3434 FATTIDGFTAGTNT

-3466 FEIYI
+3466 FTIYI

-3489 KVTPV
+3489 QVTPV
-3494 TLTGTATDA
+3494 TLKGTATDA

-3512 SITGITDAS
+3512 SITGITNAS
-3521 VTAILTDGS
+3521 VTATLTDVTS
-3530 STGEKNW
+3530 DTTTKNW
-3537 SAEFNKTVLAKLEDG
+3537 SATFDNTVLGNLKD
-3552 KSYSIKVT
+3552 KTSYSIKVT
-3560 VEDKAENEVSTTATS
+3560 VKDKAGNEVPTTATS
-3575 ISVDTTAPVV
+3575 ISVDTTAPKV
-3585 TISTPVSTT
+3585 TISTPSNTT
-3594 SLNGNHT
+3594 SLNGKHA

-3609 SPKSLELYWSTTNDT
+3609 SPKSLELYWSTSTDT
-3624 TLKTDGTLDTAI
+3624 TLKTDGTLDDTI

-3650 NWTTSSLNFTDI
+3650 NWTTENLDFTDI
-3662 SKAKSADDGKATV
+3662 SKAKSAKNGNATV

-3687 CNIYTYDGTTYT
+3687 CNIYTYDGKNYT
-3699 SNIADQRIAYTVD
+3699 SNIADQRITYTVD
-3712 MNTDRPVIKFNELE
+3712 MNTDRPVIKFNELADVE
-3726 KVSGTLRK
+3726 GTLRK

-3755 ATTDSAD
+3755 ATTDSKD
-3762 TGIPKTLAE
+3762 TNIPTTLDA
-3771 WNSYTQEGK
+3771 WQKYTQEGK
-3780 LDWTADSSTT
+3780 LDWTANSSTT

-3833 YKGTTANVDNS
+3833 YKGATDNVDNS
-3844 AVITYTTDSKQ
+3844 DEIAYTTDSKQ
-3855 PQISSKAYYAGDDE
+3855 PQISSKAYFAGKDG
-3869 DAVNAAA
+3869 DAVNAAE
-3876 TSDAEE
+3876 TSDATK
-3882 IKTTAITIGGKNK
+3882 IDTTITIGGANK

-3922 TFTKQSSTET
+3922 TFTEQSSTKT

-3942 VSVASVTSGQYTAE
+3942 VSVASVASGQYTAE

-3989 TAVQVGDVSVSGF
+3989 TAVQVGEVSVSGF

-4020 TVIGYDDDTIYST
+4020 TVREYSDTEIYEKAMKDD
-4033 AMADNTQYNAGSVE
+4033 TQYNAGSVE

-4057 GSGESTHTGYK
+4057 GSGESAHTDYK

-4074 TVAELASY
+4074 TDAELENY
-4082 TQSTTDNQIY
+4082 KQSTEGNQIY
-4092 DIPIYFV
+4092 NIPIYFV
-4099 AEDELGNYTVYK
+4099 AEDDLGNYTVYK

-4129 YPSNGATLS
+4129 YPSDGATLS

-4162 TSSSTYTTWKAAKEW
+4162 TSSSTYTTWEAAKAW

-4193 SGGNFDADS
+4193 SGGNFDADP

-4248 AKKTLGNWSNVVNIV
+4248 AKNTLGNWSDEVKIV

-4281 FADTVTDFTTATAT
+4281 FADSVTDFTTATAT

-4338 KAKTIQNSNTVK
+4338 KAKTIENSNSNTVK
-4350 SIGGESDNYSGYQI
+4350 AIGGESDNYSGYQI
-4364 WIPLGTD
+4364 WIPLGTN

-4404 EIGSLY
+4404 TIEGLY
-4410 HTDVDTEFTAGAVLT
+4410 HTSVDTEFIEGAVLT

-4471 NYDANSK
+4471 NYDATSK
-4478 AKSEILTS
+4478 TKSEILTS
-4486 TLSSEDITTS
+4486 TLLSEDITSS
-4496 IPLYGITQTVTVGQ
+4496 IPLYGITQNVNVGE
-4510 DSKTLTL
+4510 DGKALTL

-4580 TTDAITFTG
+4580 TTDEITFTG

-4636 ASATSINAS
+4636 ASATSIDAS
-4645 IQNNRPRLSKVF
+4645 IQNNRPRLSKVS
-4657 LGTNLDGSTDT
+4657 LGTNLDGSVDG
-4668 NKNATY
+4668 NSNATY

-4682 NILAAEG
+4682 NILGIEG
-4689 AYQEVYELTTYNYKK
+4689 ASQEVYDLTTANYKK
-4704 YAANGTEINS
+4704 YINGKSEDS

-4738 KVIFNNADATTDADG
+4738 QVIFNNKDETSTSDG
-4753 KMTNK
+4753 KMTK
-4758 DVSDGGAGPVYALA
+4758 GDVTDGHVYALA
-4772 AKKGTLSGTEVSGD
+4772 AKKGTLSTETTGNTTVLGD

-4795 DDADSHA
+4795 DDADSHP

-4819 SQYSF
+4819 SQYCF

-4830 KVAQTDSTAPNVVV
+4830 KVAQTDNTAPNVVI
-4844 NPFFWEGTGKG
+4844 NPFFWEDSEN
-4855 KNSLY
+4855 NSLY

-4874 WMATDAYDK
+4874 WMATAAYD
-4883 STSGEYDGDPKV
+4883 TTNAEYDGDPKV

-4919 NSSGNSVFTA
+4919 NSSGSSVFTT

-4941 YYLGATYANS
+4941 YYIGATYANS
-4951 TWTSKSSDLAT
+4951 TWTSNSSDLAT

-5009 TVTVAAVDTKSNNST
+5009 TVTVAAVDTKPNNST
-5024 GRAASDATDDATAHK
+5024 GRTASDATDDATAHK
-5039 PGYKM
+5039 PEYKM
-5044 DVVPYITSLDTV
+5044 DVVPYITGVKSGLSKQKV
-5056 LTDLEATNPSVYG
+5056 AKSSVYD
-5069 RTALGKYP
+5069 RTAKGHYP
-5077 VYYYRKTTSGSTNAE
+5077 VSSAE
-5092 SFYVKG
+5092 TVYVTG
-5098 FNLSK
+5098 FNLK
-5103 GTVTFK
+5103 GG
-5109 SASTATDILDDN
+5109 SLNDSSSTAKTAALTAVTDATSLTWYSSVAVPSGSVYSVASIASFTSGN
-5121 NAVSVPATAKSGE
+5121 VSVAVNS
-5134 ISVTVNG
+5134 IS
-5141 VQSLNNVN
+5141 SLNNLNN
-5149 NDNAKGNYSGEYTDD
+5149 NDGKGSYTKENTSTIGDYSIYSNY
-5164 DYAYCYNRQPN
+5164 YNRQPN
-5175 GQNNNNLTDN
+5175 SDNNNLLTDDVVFDVWQFN
-5185 VELAIWDINS
+5185 SAAAKVKESGYLVEPIMKINP
-5195 KAAVAKAGELSEVV
+5195 KND
-5209 MHVNP
+5209 MI
-5214 ANGMLGFAF
+5214 GFAF
-5223 AHSQDLASYPNGTTS
+5223 NNGPAYFSMANGTSTS
-5238 SYQTWITDWTGINQI
+5238 FTLWQRNYARNTTTGFTIDSNGVSHGITVGLDTNPNSGHAGRMTYMNSSWGVGYTNGEGGNYNGYHTSRIDSIGLPSGTYNGVAYSSNLYVEERFSSPSLTTAVHSDGTYVYLAYYDDVNGQI
-5253 GFTFDQTGRMFGTNG
+5253 RFRWGNTSNAKANDSNGYGYTFDQIADQTKMGITSNSVFESNA
-5268 GTDTYTPSSKAGRFG
+5268 TY
-5283 LISSDWGTITTVSAS
+5283 
-5298 DDSLSGYTNKN
+5298 
-5309 RLRLEYLGIKR
+5309 
-5320 NGTYASYSNRFA
+5320 YS
-5332 KGDCSQFATVVPASN
+5332 VPAS
-5347 SNVTNLYMMYY
+5347 SSVKYVGTSIAYAGEYVSIAVIPGSTYKDDVVVMTWY
-5358 DNVLGQLKFKAGQYS
+5358 DATESCWWYSYKENPCNDNDMSSTHGNGYWSTPIMLMDNAG
-5373 KTSGW
+5373 
-5378 NWTGFVQGGNSF
+5378 
-5390 GDFVDD
+5390 
-5396 AYNEHCKDNSTAYNP
+5396 EHCK
-5411 NYSNLS
+5411 
-5417 IVSTVAAGANGNE
+5417 
-5430 NATPGAYYSIAAVPS
+5430 
-5445 ADGKSDVVVAVW
+5445 
-5457 YDVTHKNLWYSY
+5457 
-5469 IKNPL
+5469 
-5474 DNAGKRTSSGIYDAD
+5474 
-5489 TYVSSEWAEPK
+5489 
-5500 LILDKTSKITGGAG
+5500 
-5514 GYCAIAVDEDKH
+5514 IAVDANKGIH
-5526 VHIAAYGA
+5526 MAAYDIGDA
-5534 KGAGRLYYVYLDTY
+5534 NLVYAYLPTY
-5548 DAKFDSTKN
+5548 SSRSPKLA
-5557 IVQVDSYGST
+5557 VVDSYSITGTNITLDVGLTTVEETTYAVPHIGYYSAST
-5567 GQYITM
+5567 GKAKVASLN
-5573 EVAKDSNGK
+5573 EVISNGYAGD
-5582 NIPYIGFWM
+5582 IPAG
-5591 NSMSYPKYT
+5591 
-5600 YLVDTDSATDDG
+5600 ATSD
-5612 SYYPKAGTDANSM
+5612 YF
-5625 YTGAWESIMLP
+5625 TGAWEVSTLP
-5636 TSSEVLLDD
+5636 TTSRLRDDYINVGLWKDTDGKIKAPDASKSS
-5645 INIGVYR
+5645 
-5652 YLADDATS
+5652 AKTS
-5660 GAKKGQIREIPA
+5660 KQS
-5672 LTRETCGDTK
+5672 GDT
-5682 GNAGGNG
+5682 GYCYGNG
-5689 TANPI
+5689 TANAV
-5694 LGYGISEI
+5694 LGYAIKVGTL
-5702 GSGYVETAQLK
+5702 GYVETAQLK

>member
-76 LSKYLKDSQKYEEVD
+76 LSKYLKDSQTYEEVD

-237 EESLTYE
+237 EELLTYE

-279 KLYLNANLKS
+279 KLYLNDNLKS

-444 SIKDLET
+444 SNKSIKDLET

-523 NDKEFVKAE
+523 NDKEFVKADD
-532 GIANTIPVTISVSK
+532 IANTIPVTISVSK

-617 NIDASKTETF
+617 NIDATKYETF

-688 DKLYYSTDNEKTWS
+688 DILYYSTDNGKTWS

-732 SFKAKDSVGNE
+732 SFKAKDSVGNP
-743 SGVITFTGEYFDFA
+743 SDVITFTGEYFDFA

-850 TLSFVYDKTAPKWY
+850 ALSFVYDKTAPKWY

-971 RKFSIY
+971 KKFSIY

-1069 RAKMKIT
+1069 RAKMEIT

-1161 MNWTKELTVK
+1161 MNWTKELTVE

-1193 VEFTGIKFDFALPE
+1193 ITFTGIKFDFALPE

-1245 KDGKAVAEADYATA
+1245 KDGATVAADDYATA

-1280 DGSWNIIA
+1280 DGSWNITA

-1293 TERNS
+1293 TKRES
-1298 STEKISTIF
+1298 STPEKISTIF

-1318 DFVPKVGGNPYTT
+1318 DFVPKVGGNRYTT

-1451 TISDDASGFN
+1451 TIRDDASGFN

-1510 EQTVVTVYVSDA
+1510 EPTGVTVYVSDA
-1522 ATNTSSTTACT
+1522 AINTSSTTACT

-1712 KDGVEASSGDGY
+1712 KDGVEVSSGDGY

-1861 TGENKVTLIPYDNA
+1861 TNTVTLTP
-1875 GNKGEAKEFS
+1875 
-1885 IYVDNEAPEV
+1885 V
-1895 TVSGNTSKYTD
+1895 
-1906 ASAAYVLSGTVTDKA
+1906 
-1921 SGFGDDAVTVTVGS
+1921 
-1935 TAVDVTLNKAADGL
+1935 
-1949 SATWTA
+1949 
-1955 TVPASVLSA
+1955 
-1964 LTEGT
+1964 
-1969 KATVEVTVTDKAG
+1969 DKAG
-1982 NPKSDKNSAII
+1982 NEGKPK
-1993 KDTTAPALNFKGDL
+1993 
-2007 LKAQSNGN
+2007 
-2015 AVGWITEDK
+2015 E
-2024 LSKDSS
+2024 
-2030 GSYTYTVSGSWSDGD
+2030 
-2045 SNVSGTGKLY
+2045 
-2055 YKYGDAD
+2055 
-2062 WAELTEAENSTN
+2062 
-2074 WSKSIAISAENAD
+2074 
-2087 AKTLSFYAVDAI
+2087 
-2099 GNGSESDAVT
+2099 
-2109 FTDLKFDWSAPTV
+2109 
-2122 SVAETVKDYYK
+2122 
-2133 SGETP
+2133 
-2138 TFTITAE
+2138 FTI
-2145 DTTKI
+2145 K
-2150 SALNLTIT
+2150 
-2158 KGGVTVAEADY
+2158 
-2169 ADSGITVTTSTTNT
+2169 
-2183 KITKVV
+2183 
-2189 KLASDGIWNISAQ
+2189 
-2202 AKDEA
+2202 
-2207 GHSTTSAV
+2207 
-2215 VSTIIDTT
+2215 
-2223 APVITFN
+2223 
-2230 NGDLSN
+2230 
-2236 AVITEEKL
+2236 
-2244 SKLSSGKY
+2244 
-2252 SYTLSGSWSDVNGSG
+2252 
-2267 TSKLYYKFADSASLD
+2267 
-2282 STTWTDLTTAEAPT
+2282 
-2296 AASAMNWSKAIEVT
+2296 
-2310 EGTTEKTLVFYAED
+2310 
-2324 AAGNKTSETKYTGI
+2324 
-2338 KFDFAAPTVSVA
+2338 
-2350 ETVKEYYKSGET
+2350 
-2362 PSFTITAT
+2362 
-2370 DTNKI
+2370 
-2375 SALNLTITKD
+2375 
-2385 GKDVAEADYADSG
+2385 
-2398 ITVATTP
+2398 
-2405 SDTEIKK
+2405 
-2412 VVTLTSDGIWNI
+2412 
-2424 SAQAKDAVNRDST
+2424 
-2437 AVAINTTVDTVL
+2437 
-2449 PAWTDEGTTYYT
+2449 
-2461 TVGGKKYDSTNPW
+2461 
-2474 YKESAMNFK
+2474 
-2483 GYVDEAG
+2483 
-2490 SGIEK
+2490 
-2495 IVWTLTPASGS
+2495 
-2506 SDSGEIVATK
+2506 
-2516 VDGTDKYSYTQAIS
+2516 
-2530 GFVSGTG
+2530 
-2537 ENKVTLIP
+2537 
-2545 YDKAGNPGKAKEF
+2545 
-2558 SIYVDNTS
+2558 VDNTS

-2605 NVVVNLKVGETV
+2605 NVVVNLKVGDTV
-2617 TTVNASVDA
+2617 TAVNASVDA

-2688 SNGNVVG
+2688 SN
-2695 LITED
+2695 
-2700 NAALSTSANT
+2700 S
-2710 YTVSGSWSD
+2710 
-2719 EGGSGTSKLYYST
+2719 
-2732 DSGSNWTKLGLA
+2732 
-2744 DAPQSDSLTN
+2744 
-2754 WSKAIPIA
+2754 
-2762 QTESNSYSLKFKAV
+2762 
-2776 DDAGN
+2776 
-2781 EFISDEFTGIY
+2781 
-2792 FDYAKPTVKIE
+2792 
-2803 PNTTG
+2803 
-2808 YVTSETT
+2808 
-2815 YTITAEDTNEV
+2815 
-2826 TKVDIVVKKNGTV
+2826 
-2839 VNNGDGYTLSAVT
+2839 
-2852 SDKTKLV
+2852 
-2859 KEVKVTGEAKW
+2859 
-2870 EIEATATDVQNR
+2870 
-2882 SSDTATVSFTY
+2882 
-2893 DKTKPEFYSDDTLYS
+2893 
-2908 TVENKKWDSTS
+2908 
-2919 TEKNWYN
+2919 
-2926 ASALTFTGYVKEEV
+2926 
-2940 SGVAKVTYEMTPAGS
+2940 
-2955 TDKVTGYV
+2955 
-2963 VPTAVE
+2963 
-2969 GQAGLSRYEVIVSGF
+2969 
-2984 ASGTA
+2984 
-2989 ANTITFTA
+2989 
-2997 VDNAGLSQSSETY
+2997 
-3010 NIYVDRKAPSSLE
+3010 
-3023 CDVTEKSSYVKAS
+3023 
-3036 TSVTLTGTAKDEASG
+3036 
-3051 IASVVLTLGN
+3051 
-3061 ETITAI
+3061 
-3067 LTDGS
+3067 
-3072 STGEKKWSATIDSKK
+3072 
-3087 LSTENANVIYATA
+3087 
-3100 TDNAGNELADQKLC
+3100 
-3114 TYYVDTTA
+3114 
-3122 PALNFKGDLLT
+3122 
-3133 AQSNGNKVGL
+3133 NKVGL

-3179 HYKFAEPAKL
+3179 HYKFAEPANLK
-3189 DSTTWKDLT
+3189 STTWTDLT

-3279 EFNVDDALTIT
+3279 EFNVDDALTVT

-3368 GGKDWNTNTEAT
+3368 GGKDWNTDTEAT

-3421 GTITASDKGAYEA
+3421 GTITASDKGTYEA
-3434 FATTIDGFTAGKNT
+3434 FATTIDGFTAGENT

-3466 FEIYI
+3466 FTIYI

-3503 NSGIDSVVV
+3503 NSGIDSVIV

-3594 SLNGNHT
+3594 SLNGNHA

-3882 IKTTAITIGGKNK
+3882 IKTTAITIGGAKK

-4162 TSSSTYTTWKAAKEW
+4162 TSSSTYTTWKAAKAW

-4281 FADTVTDFTTATAT
+4281 FADSVTNFTTATAT

-4350 SIGGESDNYSGYQI
+4350 AIGGESDNYSGYQI

-4471 NYDANSK
+4471 NYDATSK

-4496 IPLYGITQTVTVGQ
+4496 IPLYGITQTVNVGQ

-4547 TLKTSCGVTGSVSA
+4547 TLKTSCGVTGSLSA

-4657 LGTNLDGSTDT
+4657 LGTNLDGSTD
-4668 NKNATY
+4668 NDNATY

-4738 KVIFNNADATTDADG
+4738 KVIFNNADTTTDADG
-4753 KMTNK
+4753 KMTNE
-4758 DVSDGGAGPVYALA
+4758 DVSTGGAGPVYALA

-4830 KVAQTDSTAPNVVV
+4830 KVAQTDNTAPNVVV

-4860 EGSTSNGHIELEAD
+4860 EGSTSNGHIELEDD

-4906 DDRALAGLYFKVT
+4906 DDRAFAGLYFKVT
-4919 NSSGNSVFTA
+4919 NSSGISVFTA

-5378 NWTGFVQGGNSF
+5378 NWTGFAQGGNSF